1 MDIQSVEPATTPCQK
16 SLELLKSIVGL
27 IQQWRHNRRSRLH
40 LAELSDYQLKD
51 IGISP
56 SERQH
61 ELDKPFWR

>member
-1 MDIQSVEPATTPCQK
+1 MDIQSVEPATTPRQK
-16 SLELLKSIVGL
+16 SLEFLKSIVGL
-27 IQQWRHNRRSRLH
+27 IQQWRHNRRSRQH

>member
-1 MDIQSVEPATTPCQK
+1 MDIQSVEPATTPRHK

-27 IQQWRHNRRSRLH
+27 IQQWRHNRRSRQH

>member
-1 MDIQSVEPATTPCQK
+1 MDIQSAEPATNPSSK
-16 SLELLKSIVGL
+16 SLEFLKLIARL

>member
-1 MDIQSVEPATTPCQK
+1 MDIQSVEQATNPSSK
-16 SLELLKSIVGL
+16 SLEFLKLIARL

-51 IGISP
+51 IGISR

-61 ELDKPFWR
+61 ELEKPFWR